1 MTLSRSPAHRAAACV
16 LAAVSCI
23 LAVDLLVAQE
33 MPEPRCAAVDSS
45 MVPTEVDESMAGPL
59 EGIYALLDAWRTALR
74 EGDIA
79 SVTTL
84 VTEDAVFWSHGA
96 APLIGRAALGDAF
109 RPFFTSYQLLQEFEC
124 HELVLG
130 GDIAF
135 MRGLERN
142 RLVPHDGGE
151 AIGP

>member
-1 MTLSRSPAHRAAACV
+1 
-16 LAAVSCI
+16 
-23 LAVDLLVAQE
+23 

-84 VTEDAVFWSHGA
+84 VTEDAVF
-96 APLIGRAALGDAF
+96 
-109 RPFFTSYQLLQEFEC
+109 
-124 HELVLG
+124 
-130 GDIAF
+130 
-135 MRGLERN
+135 
-142 RLVPHDGGE
+142 
-151 AIGP
+151 